1 MRFASFSFLKTGFKI
16 MLNFLK
22 NSFILIIG
30 NLLSGFLGYAFHLI
44 ISRLLSISEYGELQ
58 SLVSLISILAVPS
71 AAISYFTIKH
81 SSEFFSHQ
89 DSTGNL
95 DFYNWL
101 RKKIY
106 QFIAIISLFFI
117 LFLPLLK
124 NYLHLNSSANLLI
137 IWLVVILNLMI
148 AIKSGILNGWLDF
161 KSLSLNSI
169 LAAGIKL
176 IVGITLVLF
185 FMNVS
190 AALAG
195 FLAGSLF
202 SFIFLKLVIKRKF
215 KIKQA
220 DNTSCANFDGQKIQA
235 EIKKIILPILFF
247 SLLLASLNSID
258 MLMVKNLLDA
268 QLAGYYGAFNILGK
282 IIFWA
287 SSSIIAVILPM
298 ACSSNSQSAGLDK
311 KILFHAKCLIFLI
324 CLSGL
329 AAYLFFPSLIINLLF
344 GSKYLMLA
352 GSLWPF
358 ALIALALSLI
368 TLEANLAYARSDF
381 KISYILLLT
390 ILLEILLVSLFHQ
403 NIFNTALMIAL
414 AFFAGYIA
422 SFIYNKLAAKK
433 LCRQPLI
440 TI

>member
-1 MRFASFSFLKTGFKI
+1 

-30 NLLSGFLGYAFHLI
+30 NLLAGFLGYVFHLI
-44 ISRLLSISEYGELQ
+44 VSRLLSISEYGELQ
-58 SLVSLISILAVPS
+58 SLVSLISVLAVPS

-81 SSEFFSHQ
+81 SAEFYGHQ
-89 DSTGNL
+89 DYMGNFS
-95 DFYNWL
+95 FYNWL
-101 RKKIY
+101 RKKVY
-106 QFIAIISLFFI
+106 YFIGVISIFFV

-137 IWLVVILNLMI
+137 IWLVVALNLMI
-148 AIKSGILNGWLDF
+148 AIKSGILNGWQNF

-176 IVGITLVLF
+176 IVGITLVSFLI
-185 FMNVS
+185 NVS
-190 AALAG
+190 AALTG

-202 SFIFLKLVIKRKF
+202 SFIFLKLIIYRKL
-215 KIKQA
+215 KTKQA
-220 DNTSCANFDGQKIQA
+220 DNISSAKFEGQKIQT
-235 EIKKIILPILFF
+235 EIQKIIIPILFF
-247 SLLLASLNSID
+247 SLFLALLNSID
-258 MLMVKNLLDA
+258 MLMVKNLLDSE
-268 QLAGYYGAFNILGK
+268 LAGYYGAFNILGK

-298 ACSSNSQSAGLDK
+298 ACASNSQSAGLDK
-311 KILFHAKCLIFLI
+311 KILFYAKCLILLI

-329 AAYLFFPSLIINLLF
+329 AAYLFFPGIIINLLF
-344 GSKYLMLA
+344 GPKYLMLA

-390 ILLEILLVSLFHQ
+390 ILLEIMLVSLFHQ
-403 NIFNTALMIAL
+403 TIFYTALMVAA

-422 SFIYNKLAAKK
+422 SLIYNKLAAKK
-433 LCRQPLI
+433 LCQQPLI